1 MAAPTFIGY
10 VTVWGI
16 DGTMAYT
23 GMATADNI
31 LEQLSYED
39 TTKEHETKDKQG
51 ETIGLKLWDPKKML
65 TINFFPAKAAGGGSI
80 AAAKLVVDLP
90 ARGSKVTVAAMV
102 GAGSPV
108 FDLNGTT
115 WLYVGGGRIE
125 LNQENEVKMVLP
137 LRRYNTDIAATA
149 NS

>member
-23 GMATADNI
+23 GMATTDNI
-31 LEQLSYED
+31 LEGMSYED
-39 TTKEHETKDKQG
+39 GTKEHETKDKQG
-51 ETIGLKLWDPKKML
+51 ETIGLRLWDPKKTL
-65 TINFFPAKAAGGGSI
+65 TVNFYPGKVAGTGAI
-80 AAAKLVVDLP
+80 AAAKLNADLP
-90 ARGSKVTVAAMV
+90 AKGAKVTIAAMQ
-102 GAGSPV
+102 AAASPV
-108 FDLNGTT
+108 FDPNSAS

-125 LNQENEVKMVLP
+125 FANEGECKMVLP

-149 NS
+149 NT

>member
-31 LEQLSYED
+31 LEGMSYED
-39 TTKEHETKDKQG
+39 GTKEHETKDKQG
-51 ETIGLKLWDPKKML
+51 ETIGLRLWDPKKTL
-65 TINFFPAKAAGGGSI
+65 TVNFYPGQAAGTGSI
-80 AAAKLVVDLP
+80 AAAKLEVDLP
-90 ARGSKVTVAAMV
+90 ARGSKVTIASMPA
-102 GAGSPV
+102 AGSPV
-108 FDLNGTT
+108 FDTNGTT

-125 LNQENEVKMVLP
+125 FGNEQECKMVLP